1 MRRPPAAT
9 VRPGDVISYLDMC
22 KREGVS
28 LQRGMNFCPHG
39 GQSVVLMSRRRGAPY
54 EDRLEE
60 DGRVLIYEGHDAA
73 RSGATSDPKT
83 VDQPRFTPSGHATQ
97 NGLFYEAAQR
107 HRQGERPAEKV
118 RVYEKIKQ
126 GIWVYN
132 GTFLLTDAWNET
144 RSGRHVFRFR
154 LELGEVGEGDAE
166 QSRPETAHQRMIPT
180 SVKLEVWKRDRGC
193 CVLCG
198 SAENLYFD
206 HDIPFSKG
214 GSSITPENIRLLCA
228 RHNLAKHDRIE

>member
-1 MRRPPAAT
+1 
-9 VRPGDVISYLDMC
+9 
-22 KREGVS
+22 
-28 LQRGMNFCPHG
+28 MNFGLHG

-60 DGRVLIYEGHDAA
+60 DGRVLIYEGHDAT
-73 RSGATSDPKT
+73 RSGTTGDPKA
-83 VDQPRFTPSGHATQ
+83 VDQPHLTPSGRATQ
-97 NGLFYEAAQR
+97 NALFYEAAGRYKR
-107 HRQGERPAEKV
+107 HEQAAEKV

-144 RSGRHVFRFR
+144 SSGRRVFRFR
-154 LELGEVGEGDAE
+154 LELGEDSEGTTD
-166 QSRPETAHQRMIPT
+166 QSLLKTVHQRMIPT
-180 SVKLEVWKRDRGC
+180 FVKLEVWKRDRGC

-198 SAENLYFD
+198 SAENLHFD

-214 GSSITPENIRLLCA
+214 GSSITPKNIRLLCA
-228 RHNLAKHDRIE
+228 KHNLAKHDHIE